1 MMAVQHRNLTGWR
14 ALILAC
20 LAFLCV
26 HATSVHAAELV
37 MFERMGCAWCV
48 RWNKEVGPI
57 YPKTPEGEKAPLRR
71 VSLDHPL
78 QTQDKLSP
86 PVFYTPTFVLMQDG
100 REVGRITGY
109 MGDDAFWGLLGK
121 MIRGLDQKKASAP

>member
-1 MMAVQHRNLTGWR
+1 MTAVQHRNLTGWR
-14 ALILAC
+14 ALIAVC
-20 LAFLCV
+20 LSFLCV
-26 HATSVHAAELV
+26 DATSVYAAELV

-71 VSLDHPL
+71 VSLDYPL
-78 QTQDKLSP
+78 QPQDKLSP